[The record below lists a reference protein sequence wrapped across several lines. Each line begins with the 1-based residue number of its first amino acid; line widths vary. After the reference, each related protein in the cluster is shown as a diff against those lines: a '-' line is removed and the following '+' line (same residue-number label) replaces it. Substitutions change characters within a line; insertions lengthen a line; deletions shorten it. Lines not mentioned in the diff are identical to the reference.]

1 MKLDKDDKLLKSS
14 LLSDI
19 EGNIKTLNGTAKT
32 YTDGQEVSALTLIDE
47 SIQEL
52 AELKDLL
59 KGAKQMEHLDKD
71 EQRIMELLPTGMEQ
85 PRPLKGTNEDY
96 GWSSRKVRMT
106 ITRLIV
112 LHHKP
117 IGAVYGN
124 PITVL
129 YYH

>member
-1 MKLDKDDKLLKSS
+1 MKLSKDDKLLKSS

-59 KGAKQMEHLDKD
+59 KGGRVD
-71 EQRIMELLPTGMEQ
+71 
-85 PRPLKGTNEDY
+85 GTFRQGRAANY
-96 GWSSRKVRMT
+96 GATTKR
-106 ITRLIV
+106 
-112 LHHKP
+112 
-117 IGAVYGN
+117 N
-124 PITVL
+124 
-129 YYH
+129 